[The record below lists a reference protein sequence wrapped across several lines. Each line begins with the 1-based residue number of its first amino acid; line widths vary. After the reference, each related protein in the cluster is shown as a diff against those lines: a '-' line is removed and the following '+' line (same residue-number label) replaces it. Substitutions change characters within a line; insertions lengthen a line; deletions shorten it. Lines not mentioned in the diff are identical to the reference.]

1 MAKAKKKRKCMTKQE
16 KEDWD
21 ALYNFVKEKILMY
34 DENQSLSRTMVL
46 RLKGLL
52 SNKFIENSNIE
63 DSANY
68 SYRTILTTFKF
79 CIVDIQKGLRNHSF
93 SDEMHKFNYILKI
106 IENNINTVYLR
117 MQQAEK
123 AKNKTE
129 KMDTSIVTHTG
140 AEYQRKTKDV
150 SNKFDNLW

>member
-1 MAKAKKKRKCMTKQE
+1 MAKNVRKRMTKQE

-21 ALYNFVKEKILMY
+21 ALYNFVKQKVLMY

-52 SNKFIENSNIE
+52 SNKYIENRNIE

-68 SYRTILTTFKF
+68 SYRTILNTFKF
-79 CIVDIQKGLRNHSF
+79 CNMDIQKGFANNNF
-93 SDEMHKFNYILKI
+93 TDEMHRFNYALKI

-117 MQQAEK
+117 MQRAEK
-123 AKNKTE
+123 AEEEIVKI
-129 KMDTSIVTHTG
+129 DTSAATHTG
-140 AEYQRKTKDV
+140 AAYQRKSKDV
-150 SNKFDNLW
+150 SGSLFDDLW